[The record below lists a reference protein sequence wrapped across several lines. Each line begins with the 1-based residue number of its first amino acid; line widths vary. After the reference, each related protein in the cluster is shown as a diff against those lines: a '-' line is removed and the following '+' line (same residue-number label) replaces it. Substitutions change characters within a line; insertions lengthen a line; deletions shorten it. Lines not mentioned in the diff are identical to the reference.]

1 MILIFSTSKFYVFDN
16 ISDINATFSFNDNNC
31 NYTIFKSEYL
41 ICCGNK
47 DKIICERRD
56 MNLSLISIFNLEH
69 YKNIKNLTLKNN
81 NDTYIEL
88 RYYDERLEDK
98 NISEYRI
105 YPPKCINKNI
115 SLIGNKSSVID
126 LDSLFVRKTNSNYYL
141 HFNHIDD
148 MKLNISIND
157 EYMKTLNE
165 THKLKYNDK
174 KLHIEIKNIE
184 ENKKMILNILY
195 PLKKNIQ
202 IYALYLL
209 ILLHVIILVEIVY

>member
-1 MILIFSTSKFYVFDN
+1 MQHFHLMIIIVIIQYLNLNIKFVVG
-16 ISDINATFSFNDNNC
+16 T
-31 NYTIFKSEYL
+31 
-41 ICCGNK
+41 
-47 DKIICERRD
+47 KIKLICERRD

-184 ENKKMILNILY
+184 ENKKMDIEYTISIEEKYSDLCTISFNFTPCY
-195 PLKKNIQ
+195 
-202 IYALYLL
+202 
-209 ILLHVIILVEIVY
+209 HSC